1 MPQNTILLLQGPVGP
16 FFDDLQSAFIEEN
29 IPNKR
34 ILFNPGDTLFSSQNK
49 YTEKFKGNLED
60 WGNWIKNYFIEN
72 KINFIVLYGSDRPIH
87 SIARKVAVQL
97 NIKVLSLE
105 EGYFRPGYVTIE
117 EGGNNTSS
125 PLAGKL
131 PNKSFN
137 SDPNLLGNSV
147 QKSFYKSSFKNKCL
161 YSLIYYLVR
170 ELFSSSGQ
178 RKLFHKHMNL
188 FNEAKFWAKNYILWN
203 LKRKKEIFLF
213 QEISNYDY
221 YIVALQMDSDMQS
234 RFQSNGWKKLDLI
247 KETIQSFARFS
258 PKSSKLVFKV
268 HPLERGHYRHFELIK
283 SIASNIGV
291 ASRIYVIQTGG
302 ISKWLKSAKG
312 MITINS
318 TAGFS
323 AIYHGCPILVLG
335 NAIYDHRKF
344 SYKYES
350 ESDLNGFWEKYRVYN
365 STIEERANYLNWIKS
380 ISCVEGDYF
389 IKDCRNLVAKEIIS
403 RFK

>member
-1 MPQNTILLLQGPVGP
+1 MSHNIILLLQGPVGP
-16 FFDDLQSAFIEEN
+16 FFDDLQKAFIEEN

-34 ILFNPGDTLFSSQNK
+34 ILFNPGDTLFSTQK
-49 YTEKFKGNLED
+49 EYTEQFKGNLED
-60 WGNWIKNYFIEN
+60 WSKWIKNYLIEN
-72 KINFIVLYGSDRPIH
+72 KINYIVLYGSDRPIH
-87 SIARKVAVQL
+87 SIARKAALEL
-97 NIKVLSLE
+97 NVNVLSLE

-137 SDPNLLGNSV
+137 SDPYLLDGISQKNIYKNS
-147 QKSFYKSSFKNKCL
+147 FRNKCL
-161 YSLIYYLVR
+161 YSFSYYLVS

-178 RKLFHKHMNL
+178 RKLFHKHINL
-188 FNEAKFWAKNYILWN
+188 LNQVKSWAKNYILWY
-203 LKRKKEIFLF
+203 LKRKKEIFLY
-213 QEISNYDY
+213 QEISINDY
-221 YIVALQMDSDMQS
+221 YLVVLQMDADMQS
-234 RFQSNGWKKLDLI
+234 RFQSNGWKKMDLI
-247 KETIQSFARFS
+247 KETIQSFSRFA

-283 SIASNIGV
+283 SIAVNFGV
-291 ASRIYVIQTGG
+291 LSRIYVVQTGG
-302 ISKWLKSAKG
+302 IAKWLKSAKG

-335 NAIYDHRKF
+335 NAIYDHPNF

-350 ESDLNGFWEKYRVYN
+350 ESDLNGFWEKFSVYQCN
-365 STIEERANYLNWIKS
+365 NEERTNYLNWIKS
-380 ISCVEGDYF
+380 IACVEGDYF
-389 IKDCRNLVAKEIIS
+389 IKECRNKVAKKIIS